1 MSSPIYGISALDFV
15 PASADE
21 AVSLT
26 SFVSDAD
33 MAFRSQVARARL
45 DSALSFVIK
54 QYELL
59 KSLTARLVERISQTS
74 TPVTLDSLASVQK
87 NETAL
92 RKMFSDD
99 GPNLGATLAEA
110 NALYSEIVGSGVTID
125 APTRTPVLV
134 ERFDDK
140 GKTLSKSF
148 AWMDEAQVA
157 IISRLQS
164 GGISSFPGSQ
174 VRETVVKDSQNKV
187 IETTRF
193 TVFSDYANR
202 RPTASALSSTIG
214 SINSLVDRTSEI
226 LQAELVAA
234 AKAIDEVAKTSS
246 QAIQFQQES
255 NQSTTQVRETQL
267 ALRED
272 FFRRERI
279 IRREREFRALRSDST
294 SGISNPATNPS
305 PGTGDAYRLPPVDGS
320 DSAAEAA
327 IDRKRSRVKDDF

>member
-1 MSSPIYGISALDFV
+1 MSSPISGISASGFV
-15 PASADE
+15 PTSAEE

-33 MAFRSQVARARL
+33 MAFRTQVARARL

-54 QYELL
+54 QYDWL
-59 KSLTARLVERISQTS
+59 KSLTGRLVERISQTS

-87 NETAL
+87 SETAL

-110 NALYSEIVGSGVTID
+110 NALYSEIVGSGATID
-125 APTRTPVLV
+125 APIRTPVLV

-140 GKTLSKSF
+140 GKTLSKAF

-164 GGISSFPGSQ
+164 GGISSFPGSEI
-174 VRETVVKDSQNKV
+174 RETVVKDSQNKV
-187 IETTRF
+187 IDTTRF
-193 TVFSDYANR
+193 TVFSNYANR

-214 SINSLVDRTSEI
+214 SINAVVDKTSEL

-234 AKAIDEVAKTSS
+234 AKSIGEVAKTSS
-246 QAIQFQQES
+246 QMIQFQQES

-267 ALRED
+267 ALREE
-272 FFRRERI
+272 FLRRERI
-279 IRREREFRALRSDST
+279 IRREREFRALQVDST
-294 SGISNPATNPS
+294 SGISNTATNLT
-305 PGTGDAYRLPPVDGS
+305 PGAADPYRVSLIDGS
-320 DSAAEAA
+320 GSAAEAA
-327 IDRKRSRVKDDF
+327 SDRNRSRVRDGT